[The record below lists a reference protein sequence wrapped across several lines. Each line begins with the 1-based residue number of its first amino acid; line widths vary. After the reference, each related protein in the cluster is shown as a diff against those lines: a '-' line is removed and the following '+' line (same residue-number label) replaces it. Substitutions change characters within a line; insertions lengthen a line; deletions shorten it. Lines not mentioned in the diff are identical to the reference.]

1 MDDQRP
7 HYKTVGNVAPSAGFQ
22 GLDSFV
28 LRDSEIGTHT
38 HTQRATMILGPEPK
52 PESRLQFGMLG

>member
-38 HTQRATMILGPEPK
+38 QRATMILGPEPK